1 MPVCEAG
8 TRMEPA
14 ASEPSAI
21 VPMPDASEAAA
32 PPLEPPGFL
41 SGFHGLRV
49 TPHRA
54 DFVQCEAPNSG
65 TVVLPR
71 RTAPASRIRATEGES
86 SSHGP
91 RALMAWLP
99 RQIGRA

>member
-1 MPVCEAG
+1 
-8 TRMEPA
+8 MEPA

-21 VPMPDASEAAA
+21 VPIPAASEAAA
-32 PPLEPPGFL
+32 PPLEPPGLL

-49 TPHRA
+49 TPHRV

-65 TVVLPR
+65 TVVLPIS
-71 RTAPASRIRATEGES
+71 TAPASRIRATEGES

-91 RALMAWLP
+91 RALIAGLP
-99 RQIGRA
+99 RRVGQSFVIERSLTV